1 MKMRPLHLAS
11 VALVV
16 WLALSCSDNVG
27 PEPAPPRTDAVGVW
41 DALITGLPGSDSA
54 GRPAICTSSWIMT
67 IEPTDTGPVPLISM
81 RVPFTGTLR
90 CGEDNVVR
98 RGVVGL
104 ERQFIVSQLGDMV
117 AFLEAVT
124 LDSFLV
130 AQFSDSSTLT
140 GRLVAPTV
148 PGVAF
153 SASRR
158 SDTIDPNR
166 APYVASIHIPY
177 QSIEAGDTMTVTPEV
192 YDAYFERIAD
202 PAVTWSASPTRSATI
217 DENGLIHAI
226 APGFPNIRFAID
238 TLVEGFTLFVE
249 EPAASVEI
257 TGAPATLAVTDTAV
271 LEAVGRDANG
281 EVVPFR
287 RFYWTS
293 SDPGVATVLPY
304 GDTSVLKGVAPGVT
318 TITAR
323 NAVTSASVTIEV
335 QP

>member
-1 MKMRPLHLAS
+1 MRPLHLAPA
-11 VALVV
+11 ALAM
-16 WLALSCSDNVG
+16 WLALSCSDSVG
-27 PEPAPPRTDAVGVW
+27 PEPSPPRTDAVGVW
-41 DALITGLPGSDSA
+41 DAVITGLPGSDSA
-54 GRPAICTSSWIMT
+54 GQPAICTSSWIMT
-67 IEPTDTGPVPLISM
+67 IEPSDTGPVPLISM

-98 RGVVGL
+98 FGVVGL
-104 ERQFIVSQLGDMV
+104 ERQFIVEQLGDTV

-124 LDSFLV
+124 FDSFLV

-140 GRLVAPTV
+140 GRLVAPTI
-148 PGVAF
+148 PGVVF

-166 APYVASIHIPY
+166 APYVASIQIPY

-192 YDAYFERIAD
+192 YDAYHERIAQ
-202 PAVTWSASPTRSATI
+202 PAVTWSASPTRYATI
-217 DENGLIHAI
+217 DEDGLIHAI

-257 TGAPATLAVTDTAV
+257 TGAPATLSVADTAV
-271 LEAVGRDANG
+271 LEAVGRDAEG
-281 EVVPFR
+281 GILSFR

-293 SDPGVATVLPY
+293 SDPDVATVSPY
-304 GDTSVLKGVAPGVT
+304 GDTTVLRSVAPGTATV
-318 TITAR
+318 TAR

>member
-1 MKMRPLHLAS
+1 MRPLHLAPA
-11 VALVV
+11 ALTV

-27 PEPAPPRTDAVGVW
+27 PEPSPPRTDAVGVW

-54 GRPAICTSSWIMT
+54 GQPAICTSSWIMT
-67 IEPTDTGPVPLISM
+67 IEPTDTGPVPLMSM

-98 RGVVGL
+98 FGVIGL
-104 ERQFIVSQLGDMV
+104 ERQFIVRQLGDTV

-130 AQFSDSSTLT
+130 AQLSDSSTLT
-140 GRLVAPTV
+140 GRLVAPTI

-153 SASRR
+153 RASRR

-166 APYVASIHIPY
+166 APYATSIQIPY

-192 YDAYFERIAD
+192 YDAYFERIAH
-202 PAVTWSASPTRSATI
+202 PAVTWSASPTRLATI
-217 DENGLIHAI
+217 GEDGLIHAI
-226 APGFPNIRFAID
+226 APGFANIRFAID
-238 TLVEGFTLFVE
+238 SLVQGFTLFVE

-257 TGAPATLAVTDTAV
+257 TGAPATLAVSDTAV
-271 LEAVGRDANG
+271 LEAVGRDADG
-281 EVVPFR
+281 GILSFR

-293 SDPGVATVLPY
+293 SDPGVATVSPY
-304 GDTSVLKGVAPGVT
+304 GDTAVLTSVAPGVT

>member
-1 MKMRPLHLAS
+1 MRPLHLAP
-11 VALVV
+11 ATLAV

-27 PEPAPPRTDAVGVW
+27 PEPSPTRTDAVGVW
-41 DALITGLPGSDSA
+41 DAMITGLSGSDSA
-54 GRPAICTSSWIMT
+54 GQPAICTSSWIMT
-67 IEPTDTGPVPLISM
+67 IEPTDTGPVPLMSM
-81 RVPFTGTLR
+81 RVPFTGILR

-98 RGVVGL
+98 SGAIGL
-104 ERQFIVSQLGDMV
+104 EKQFIVEQLGDTV

-140 GRLVAPTV
+140 GRLVAPTI
-148 PGVAF
+148 PGVVF

-158 SDTIDPNR
+158 SDTSDPNR
-166 APYVASIHIPY
+166 APFATSIQVPY

-192 YDAYFERIAD
+192 YDAYFERIAH
-202 PAVTWSASPTRSATI
+202 PAVMWSASPTRLATI
-217 DENGLIHAI
+217 DEDGLIYAI
-226 APGFPNIRFAID
+226 APGFADIRFAID
-238 TLVEGFTLFVE
+238 SLVEAFTLIVE

-257 TGAPATLAVTDTAV
+257 IGAPARLAVSDSAV
-271 LEAVGRDANG
+271 LEAVGRDADG
-281 EVVPFR
+281 EILSFR

-293 SDPGVATVLPY
+293 SDPGVASVSPYGNTTVL
-304 GDTSVLKGVAPGVT
+304 TSVAPGVA

-323 NAVTSASVTIEV
+323 NAVTSVSVTIEV

>member
-1 MKMRPLHLAS
+1 MRPLHLAPA
-11 VALVV
+11 ALAV

-27 PEPAPPRTDAVGVW
+27 PEPSPPRTDAEGVW

-54 GRPAICTSSWIMT
+54 GQPAICTSSWIMT
-67 IEPTDTGPVPLISM
+67 IEPTDTAPAPLMSM

-90 CGEDNVVR
+90 CGEDNLVR
-98 RGVVGL
+98 FGVIGL
-104 ERQFIVSQLGDMV
+104 ERQFIVRQLGDTV

-153 SASRR
+153 RASRR

-166 APYVASIHIPY
+166 APYATSIQIPY

-192 YDAYFERIAD
+192 YDAYFERIAH
-202 PAVTWSASPTRSATI
+202 PAVTWSASPTRLATI
-217 DENGLIHAI
+217 DEDGLIHAI
-226 APGFPNIRFAID
+226 APGFANIRFAID
-238 TLVEGFTLFVE
+238 SLVEGFTLFVE

-257 TGAPATLAVTDTAV
+257 TGAPATLAVSDTAV
-271 LEAVGRDANG
+271 LEAVGRDAG
-281 EVVPFR
+281 GRILSFR

-293 SDPGVATVLPY
+293 SDPGVATVSPY
-304 GDTSVLKGVAPGVT
+304 GDTAVLTSVAPGGT
-318 TITAR
+318 SITAR
-323 NAVTSASVTIEV
+323 NAVTSASVPIEV

>member
-1 MKMRPLHLAS
+1 MRPLR
-11 VALVV
+11 LVPAAFAV

-27 PEPAPPRTDAVGVW
+27 PEPSPPRTDAVGVW

-54 GRPAICTSSWIMT
+54 GQPAICTSSWIMT
-67 IEPTDTGPVPLISM
+67 IEPTDTGPVPLTSM
-81 RVPFTGTLR
+81 RVPFTGILR
-90 CGEDNVVR
+90 CGENNVVR
-98 RGVVGL
+98 FGVIGL
-104 ERQFIVSQLGDMV
+104 ERQFIVRQLGDTV
-117 AFLEAVT
+117 AFLEAAT

-140 GRLVAPTV
+140 GRLVAPTI

-166 APYVASIHIPY
+166 APYAASIHIPY

-192 YDAYFERIAD
+192 YDAYFQLIAH
-202 PAVTWSASPTRSATI
+202 PAVTWSANPTRFATI
-217 DENGLIHAI
+217 DEDGLIHAI
-226 APGFPNIRFAID
+226 APGFANIEFAID
-238 TLVEGFTLFVE
+238 SLVEGFTLFVE

-257 TGAPATLAVTDTAV
+257 TGAPATLAVSHTAV
-271 LEAVGRDANG
+271 LEAVGRDAGG
-281 EVVPFR
+281 EILSSR

-293 SDPGVATVLPY
+293 SDPGVATVSPY
-304 GDTSVLKGVAPGVT
+304 GDTAVLTSVAPGVT

>member
-1 MKMRPLHLAS
+1 MRPLHLAPA
-11 VALVV
+11 ALAV

-27 PEPAPPRTDAVGVW
+27 PEPSPPRTDAEGVW

-54 GRPAICTSSWIMT
+54 GQPAICTSSWIMT
-67 IEPTDTGPVPLISM
+67 IEPTDTAPAPLMSM

-90 CGEDNVVR
+90 CGEDNLVR
-98 RGVVGL
+98 FGVIGL
-104 ERQFIVSQLGDMV
+104 ERQFIVRQLGDTV

-153 SASRR
+153 RASRR

-166 APYVASIHIPY
+166 APYATSIQIPY

-192 YDAYFERIAD
+192 YDAYFERIAH
-202 PAVTWSASPTRSATI
+202 PAVTWSASPTRLATI
-217 DENGLIHAI
+217 DEDGLIHAI
-226 APGFPNIRFAID
+226 APGFANIRFAID
-238 TLVEGFTLFVE
+238 SLVEGFTLFVE

-257 TGAPATLAVTDTAV
+257 TGAPATLAVSDSAV
-271 LEAVGRDANG
+271 LEAVARDADGAILN
-281 EVVPFR
+281 FR

-293 SDPGVATVLPY
+293 SDPGVATVSPY
-304 GDTSVLKGVAPGVT
+304 GDTAVLTSVAPGGT
-318 TITAR
+318 SITAR
-323 NAVTSASVTIEV
+323 NAVTSASVPIEV